1 MQNLELVKERGIRFI
16 KKTFRL
22 PAIGWSA
29 KDGVRTGTVCAIL
42 RGIDAS
48 KAGRLRQGAPGSSTK
63 AR

>member
-29 KDGVRTGTVCAIL
+29 KDGVRTGTVCAIYGEL
-42 RGIDAS
+42 MPQ
-48 KAGRLRQGAPGSSTK
+48 RLEG
-63 AR
+63 